1 MLFTLLWNPL
11 KMMQRPLRGLPALFE
26 TQQSAVNNM
35 SKQALTVILL
45 GSHYYQKFVQLML
58 NFYWLRGP

>member
-26 TQQSAVNNM
+26 AQQSAVNNM

-45 GSHYYQKFVQLML
+45 GSHYYQVCTANAEFLL
-58 NFYWLRGP
+58 A